1 MARRPSLLQN
11 IRLKNIAQKIKGEF
25 TPAEQAADFQGDIR
39 RGLGRQSTMLGGNI
53 TALGDE
59 QEDTVNRLPI
69 SIDDAGLPQVNP
81 DFDLTSI
88 GIGSEISSRVDDKLS
103 PFPQLSFFQR
113 VLRGG
118 REKKIKDIENRAE
131 SVTAF
136 QKRLSASS
144 LGRRSTTNRRANLLR
159 SQFDEED
166 LRLGVL

>member
-1 MARRPSLLQN
+1 MSHGKRPSLLEN
-11 IRLKNIAQKIKGEF
+11 IRLKKIAAQIKSEF
-25 TPAEQAADFQGDIR
+25 TPAEQVPNFQGDIR
-39 RGLGRQSTMLGGNI
+39 KGLGRQSTMLGGDI

-59 QEDTVNRLPI
+59 PEDTVNKLPI
-69 SIDDAGLPQVNP
+69 SIDDAGLPSVNP

-88 GIGSEISSRVDDKLS
+88 GVD
-103 PFPQLSFFQR
+103 PFNQQRLPAGAFFR
-113 VLRGG
+113 TIIRGG
-118 REKKIKDIENRAE
+118 REQRIESDKKRAE

-136 QKRLSASS
+136 QKRLSNAS